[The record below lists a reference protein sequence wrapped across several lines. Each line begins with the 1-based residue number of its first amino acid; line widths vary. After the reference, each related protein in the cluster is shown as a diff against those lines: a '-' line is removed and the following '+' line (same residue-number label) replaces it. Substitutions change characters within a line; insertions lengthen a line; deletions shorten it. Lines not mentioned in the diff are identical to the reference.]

1 MKQLNLPIMK
11 AIYTLLILSAV
22 SIFYSCG
29 DEEEVTMNE
38 NLVYTVFD
46 ISNGNNLNF
55 NVYTQAGTESFTTT
69 SNNFSYTTNTFSAT
83 ALSGTTFY
91 YMMQLNSTDIYSY
104 NGCIDV
110 NARTYLNG
118 SLYENRSYS
127 IGYSNF
133 PNDLCPNSTGISEMY
148 GIIAD

>member
-1 MKQLNLPIMK
+1 MKTF
-11 AIYTLLILSAV
+11 YTIIFALTIST
-22 SIFYSCG
+22 FYSCG
-29 DEEEVTMNE
+29 DEDEVTMNE

-46 ISNGNNLNF
+46 VSNGNGRSF
-55 NVYTQAGTESFTTT
+55 NVMTQAGSESFTAN
-69 SNNFSYTTNTFSAT
+69 SNNFLFTTNTFSAT

-91 YMMQLNSTDIYSY
+91 YMMQLYLSDYADND
-104 NGCIDV
+104 GCVDV

-133 PNDLCPNSTGISEMY
+133 PIDLCPNSTTISEMY

>member
-1 MKQLNLPIMK
+1 MK
-11 AIYTLLILSAV
+11 AINTLLIILIIST
-22 SIFYSCG
+22 FYSCG

-46 ISNGNNLNF
+46 VTNGNGRTF
-55 NVYTQAGTESFTTT
+55 NVFTQAGSESFTAN
-69 SNNFSYTTNTFSAT
+69 SNSFLFTTNTFSAT

-91 YMMQLNSTDIYSY
+91 YMMQLSTADYADY
-104 NGCIDV
+104 NGCVDV

-118 SLYENRSYS
+118 NLYENRSYS
-127 IGYSNF
+127 IGYTNF
-133 PNDLCPNSTGISEMY
+133 PVDPCPNTAGISEMY

>member
-1 MKQLNLPIMK
+1 MK
-11 AIYTLLILSAV
+11 AFYTLLIILAIST
-22 SIFYSCG
+22 FYSCG

-38 NLVYTVFD
+38 NLVYTVFE
-46 ISNGNNLNF
+46 ITNGNGRFF
-55 NVYTQAGTESFTTT
+55 NVMTQAGSESFTTN
-69 SNNFSYTTNTFSAT
+69 SNSFLFTTNTFSAT

-91 YMMQLNSTDIYSY
+91 YMMQLYSSDYTD
-104 NGCIDV
+104 NDGCVDV

-118 SLYENRSYS
+118 NLYENRSYS

-133 PNDLCPNSTGISEMY
+133 PVACPNSTGIYEMY

>member
-1 MKQLNLPIMK
+1 
-11 AIYTLLILSAV
+11 
-22 SIFYSCG
+22 
-29 DEEEVTMNE
+29 MNE

-46 ISNGNNLNF
+46 VSNGNGKSF
-55 NVYTQAGTESFTTT
+55 NVFTQAGSESFTAN
-69 SNNFSYTTNTFSAT
+69 SNNFSFTTNTFSAT

-91 YMMQLNSTDIYSY
+91 YMMQLYLSDYADND
-104 NGCIDV
+104 GCVDV
-110 NARTYLNG
+110 NARTYING

-133 PNDLCPNSTGISEMY
+133 PIDPCPNSTGIYETY

>member
-1 MKQLNLPIMK
+1 MK
-11 AIYTLLILSAV
+11 AINTLLIILIIST
-22 SIFYSCG
+22 FYSCS

-38 NLVYTVFD
+38 NLVYTIFD
-46 ISNGNNLNF
+46 VTNGNGRSF
-55 NVYTQAGTESFTTT
+55 NVMTQAGSESFTAN
-69 SNNFSYTTNTFSAT
+69 SNNFSFTTNTFSAT

-91 YMMQLNSTDIYSY
+91 YMMQLYLTNYD
-104 NGCIDV
+104 NDGCIDI
-110 NARTYLNG
+110 NARTFLNG

-133 PNDLCPNSTGISEMY
+133 PIDLCPNSTSISETY

>member
-1 MKQLNLPIMK
+1 MK
-11 AIYTLLILSAV
+11 AINTLLIILIIST
-22 SIFYSCG
+22 FYSCS

-38 NLVYTVFD
+38 NLVYTIFD
-46 ISNGNNLNF
+46 VTNGNGRSF
-55 NVYTQAGTESFTTT
+55 NVMTQAGSESFTAN
-69 SNNFSYTTNTFSAT
+69 SNNFSFTTNTFSAT

-91 YMMQLNSTDIYSY
+91 YMMQLYSPDY
-104 NGCIDV
+104 ANNDGCVDV

-127 IGYSNF
+127 IGYDNF
-133 PNDLCPNSTGISEMY
+133 PIESCPNSTTINEMY